1 MIEERLGY
9 DEGAARAYYDALGE
23 RELGF
28 LKNISFEEFK
38 PRLVNAGL
46 FFGLYDPE
54 PVGAVFFEGP
64 EFHVALKPQARGK
77 SDAALLRIAD
87 YALERIPFI
96 VAIVNKDNMPALTK
110 LRRHGFS
117 DFKQR
122 GNALH
127 LVRYADVRC
136 PV

>member
-9 DEGAARAYYDALGE
+9 DEGAARAYFDALGE

-28 LKNISFEEFK
+28 LNNISFEEFR

-77 SDAALLRIAD
+77 ADEALLRIAD

-96 VAIVNKDNMPALTK
+96 VAIVNKDNTPAMIK
-110 LRRHGFS
+110 LLRHGFTE
-117 DFKQR
+117 FQQR
-122 GNALH
+122 GDALY
-127 LVRYADVRC
+127 LVRYAPC
-136 PV
+136 GA